1 MLGGALPRDIM
12 KRPAIRPENQ
22 HDSQK
27 TDRPRE
33 YLATA
38 DAAGPSPY
46 MAQVFYGPCPSWPKS
61 FMAQVLHVF
70 RGLSSGLGPA
80 LVNNAPVCGPAYLL
94 WPFVLHGG
102 TPYETKGGFLELS
115 SQLSIDLTHAREL
128 RSLNRGAAIEN

>member
-38 DAAGPSPY
+38 DAAGSSPY
-46 MAQVFYGPCPSWPKS
+46 MAQVFLGPSPSC
-61 FMAQVLHVF
+61 FC
-70 RGLSSGLGPA
+70 GLSSGLGPA

>member
-1 MLGGALPRDIM
+1 M
-12 KRPAIRPENQ
+12 IRRRRI
-22 HDSQK
+22 D
-27 TDRPRE
+27 
-33 YLATA
+33 LASISLRRTQLA
-38 DAAGPSPY
+38 QVLTWPKSF
-46 MAQVFYGPCPSWPKS
+46 MAQVFYGPSLLWPMS

>member
-38 DAAGPSPY
+38 DAAGPSLY
-46 MAQVFYGPCPSWPKS
+46 MAQA

-80 LVNNAPVCGPAYLL
+80 LVNNAPVCGSAYLL